1 MNALIALSLVLLG
14 VFARLNPEHVD
25 NLVPLGA
32 IALYAGAR
40 LPRRWAFVVP
50 MAIMLA
56 SDLALDLY
64 YYPQYGRGP
73 FDPTRLAVYGSYLAI
88 VALGWSTCRRS
99 MNPKQA
105 PMGLAGVEAA
115 SKPLAAALV
124 GSLLFFFVTNFATW
138 AAGMSLRPMTAAGLV
153 GCYVDAV
160 PFYRTTLAA
169 EVLGTIA
176 LFGVDALARRAWAT
190 RAAAAEAA

>member
-40 LPRRWAFVVP
+40 LPRAWALLVP
-50 MAIMLA
+50 MAILVA
-56 SDLALDLY
+56 SDLVIDLY

-73 FDPTRLAVYGSYLAI
+73 FDPTRMAVYGSYLAI
-88 VALGWSTCRRS
+88 VALGWFTCRRS
-99 MNPKQA
+99 TIARPVGM
-105 PMGLAGVEAA
+105 
-115 SKPLAAALV
+115 ALV
-124 GSLLFFFVTNFATW
+124 GSLLFFVVTNFATW
-138 AAGMSLRPMTAAGLV
+138 AAGMSLRPMTGAGLV
-153 GCYVDAV
+153 GSYVDAV

-169 EVLGTIA
+169 DVLGAVA

-190 RAAAAEAA
+190 QAAAAEAA